1 MTSIPSV
8 SERNEIVQDIID
20 RLLYLK
26 DEDRKEFLY
35 YIDILKDK
43 YPINCIEVNGIRV
56 YKISK

>member
-43 YPINCIEVNGIRV
+43 YPINCIVVNGIRV
-56 YKISK
+56 YKVSK